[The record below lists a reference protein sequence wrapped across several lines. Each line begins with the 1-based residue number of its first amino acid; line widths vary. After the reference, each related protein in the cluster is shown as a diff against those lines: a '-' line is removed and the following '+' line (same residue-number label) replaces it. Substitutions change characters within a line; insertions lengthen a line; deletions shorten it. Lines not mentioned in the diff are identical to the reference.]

1 VSCRDFE
8 LGGSQDREATMRR
21 LSIVAAVA
29 VVSAACLVTT
39 GPPASPVAQAVDIA
53 GLVHPASLTVDGYG
67 VTHVSASSL
76 HDAFFLNGW
85 VHAHDRLF
93 QMDVNRREPSGT
105 LAELLGKAALS
116 SDVQARTIGLRRAA
130 ERTWAAAPADLKAAL
145 QAYADGVNAF
155 TAAHPLPPEYAAL
168 NLNAVAP
175 WTPVDSL
182 TVGKAITFELSFD
195 LDIGPT
201 LQLNAYISAL
211 GPVKGLALFNQDVMR
226 SQPFSSASTVPDAMG
241 VGPAS
246 HLRLSASD
254 VAGLS
259 ESARLGKAYAAKIA
273 GDPMFT
279 QAERANGSQGSNE
292 WAVAGRN
299 TVDGHPI
306 VANDPHLSLGEPS
319 TFYPIGL
326 QAPGMDVEGEGFAG
340 APGVIVGHNR
350 FIAWGATVN
359 PMDVTDTY
367 QEKIVPDSTSPSG
380 LSTVYLG
387 NLEHVVPIP
396 ETFRYNSGGSLATA
410 TAADGVPPATL
421 IVPRRNQGPI
431 VQLDVAHGAALSV
444 QYTGFSPTLELET
457 FLMWDRARSL
467 DDFRQGLSYFAV
479 GSQNWAYADTR
490 GNIAYFTSAEMPVRE
505 DLQAGTVAG
514 LPPWFVRNGQGG
526 NEWLPVQHPQPQQA
540 IPYEIYPAA
549 EMPHVVNP
557 PAGWFVNANNDPAG
571 TVLDNDPLN
580 QLRPRGGIYYLNP
593 GYDGFRAGRIT
604 EMIRDRLS
612 SGHKIT
618 MADIE
623 AMQAD
628 TTLLDAAYFVPWLI
642 RAFDD
647 ARSSDMPQL
656 AALAADPRVAEA
668 VHRLAAWNFTT
679 PTGIPEGYDA
689 ADRNGVLSAPSAT
702 EIANS
707 VAATLY
713 AIWRSQAV
721 AGIIDAPLG
730 ALPKPDGAEA
740 LTALR
745 HLLDT
750 FATSQGIGA
759 SGVNFFAVPGISEPA
774 AARDYLL
781 LHSLAAG
788 LDLLAGPAF
797 DAAFHGS
804 THLGDYRWGLLH
816 RLVLQHPL
824 GGPFSV
830 PPAFGQFPQPL
841 AGLSGIPVDGGF
853 ETVDAATHDVRAAS
867 PGGFMFGSGPA
878 RRFVAE
884 MRPGRIIA
892 ESALPGG
899 TSAEPSSPYYLNLL
913 RPYLTDDY
921 YPARLATDLRRAGV
935 ARVIPDRR
943 H

>member
-1 VSCRDFE
+1 VSYCDFE
-8 LGGSQDREATMRR
+8 LGGSPDREATMRW
-21 LSIVAAVA
+21 LSIVVAVA
-29 VVSAACLVTT
+29 AVSAACLVTT
-39 GPPASPVAQAVDIA
+39 SPPANPAPQAVHIA
-53 GLVHPASLTVDGYG
+53 GLAYPASLTVDSDGI
-67 VTHVSASSL
+67 THVSASSL
-76 HDAFFLNGW
+76 HDVFFLNGW
-85 VHAHDRLF
+85 VHARDRLF

-130 ERTWAAAPADLKAAL
+130 ERTWAAAPPDLKATL
-145 QAYADGVNAF
+145 RAYSDGVNAY
-155 TAAHPLPPEYAAL
+155 TASHPLPPEYAAL

-175 WTPVDSL
+175 WTPVDSI
-182 TVGKAITFELSFD
+182 TVGKAISFELSFD
-195 LDIGPT
+195 LDIDPT
-201 LQLNAYISAL
+201 LQLEAYISAL
-211 GPVKGLALFNQDVMR
+211 GPAKGVALFSQDVMR
-226 SQPFSSASTVPDAMG
+226 SQPFSSASTVPDATG
-241 VGPAS
+241 PGPA
-246 HLRLSASD
+246 HDLRLAAAD
-254 VAGLS
+254 VTRLA

-273 GDPMFT
+273 GNPLFT
-279 QAERANGSQGSNE
+279 QAERANGNQGSNE

-306 VANDPHLSLGEPS
+306 VANDPHLALGEPS

-326 QAPGMDVEGEGFAG
+326 RAPGMDVEGEGFAG
-340 APGVIVGHNR
+340 TPGVIIGHNR
-350 FIAWGATVN
+350 FIAWGATTN

-367 QEKIVPDSTSPSG
+367 QEKIVPDATSPSG
-380 LSTVYLG
+380 LSTVYERS
-387 NLEHVVPIP
+387 LEHVVPIP
-396 ETFRYNSGGSLATA
+396 ETFRYNSGGALATA
-410 TAADGVPPATL
+410 TAGDGVPPATL

-431 VQLDVAHGAALSV
+431 VELDLAHGAGLSV
-444 QYTGFSPTLELET
+444 QYTGFSPTFELET
-457 FLMWDRARSL
+457 FLMWDRARGL
-467 DDFRQGLSYFAV
+467 DDFRRGLSFFAV

-514 LPPWFVRNGQGG
+514 LPPWFIRNGQGG
-526 NEWLPVQHPQPQQA
+526 NEWLPVQHPQPNQA

-580 QLRPRGGIYYLNP
+580 QLRPGGGIFYLNP

-604 EMIRDRLS
+604 EMIRNRLS
-612 SGHKIT
+612 SGHKIS

-628 TTLLDAAYFVPWLI
+628 TTLLDAEYFVPWLI
-642 RAFDD
+642 RAFDN
-647 ARSSDMPQL
+647 ARSSAVPQL
-656 AALAADPRVAEA
+656 AALAADSRVAEA
-668 VHRLAAWNFTT
+668 VHRLSAWNFTT

-689 ADRNGVLSAPSAT
+689 TDRNGVLSAPSPT

-740 LTALR
+740 LTGLR

-750 FATSQGIGA
+750 FTATQGVGA
-759 SGVNFFAVPGISEPA
+759 SGVNFFAVPGISDPA

-804 THLGDYRWGLLH
+804 TQLGDYRWGLLH
-816 RLVLQHPL
+816 RLVLQHAL

-841 AGLSGIPVDGGF
+841 VGLSGIPVDGGF
-853 ETVDAATHDVRAAS
+853 ETVDAASHDVRAAS
-867 PGGFMFGSGPA
+867 PGGFMFDSGPA

-884 MRPGRIIA
+884 MRPGHIVA

-899 TSAEPSSPYYLNLL
+899 TSALPSSPYYLNLL

-921 YPARLATDLRRAGV
+921 YPARLATELGPAAAVRA
-935 ARVIPDRR
+935 IP
-943 H
+943 

>member
-1 VSCRDFE
+1 
-8 LGGSQDREATMRR
+8 MRR
-21 LSIVAAVA
+21 LSILVAVAA
-29 VVSAACLVTT
+29 VSAACLVTSS
-39 GPPASPVAQAVDIA
+39 PPASSAPQVVHIA
-53 GLVHPASLTVDGYG
+53 GLSHPAGLTVDSDGI
-67 VTHVSASSL
+67 THIAASSL
-76 HDAFFLNGW
+76 QDAFFLNGW
-85 VHAHDRLF
+85 VHARDRLF

-130 ERTWAAAPADLKAAL
+130 ERTWAAAPADLKSAL
-145 QAYADGVNAF
+145 QAYADGVNAY
-155 TAAHPLPPEYAAL
+155 TATHPLPPEYAAL
-168 NLNAVAP
+168 NVNVVAP

-182 TVGKAITFELSFD
+182 TVGKAISFELSFD
-195 LDIGPT
+195 LDIDPT

-226 SQPFSSASTVPDAMG
+226 AQPFSSASTVPDATNG
-241 VGPAS
+241 GPAS

-254 VAGLS
+254 VARLG

-273 GDPMFT
+273 GNPLFT
-279 QAERANGSQGSNE
+279 QSERANGIQGSNE

-326 QAPGMDVEGEGFAG
+326 RAPGMDVEGEGFAG
-340 APGVIVGHNR
+340 APGVIIGHNR
-350 FIAWGATVN
+350 FIVWGATTN

-367 QEKIVPDSTSPSG
+367 QEKIVSDPTSPSG
-380 LSTVYLG
+380 LSTVYRG
-387 NLEHVVPIP
+387 GLEHVVPIP

-410 TAADGVPPATL
+410 TAADGVPSATL

-431 VQLDVAHGAALSV
+431 VQLDLAHGAALSV
-444 QYTGFSPTLELET
+444 QYTGFSPTFELKT
-457 FLMWDRARSL
+457 FLMWDQARDL
-467 DDFRQGLSYFAV
+467 DEFRQGLSYFAV

-514 LPPWFVRNGQGG
+514 LPPWFIRNGQGG
-526 NEWLPVQHPQPQQA
+526 NEWLPVEHPQPHQA
-540 IPYEIYPAA
+540 IPYEIYPMA

-580 QLRPRGGIYYLNP
+580 QLRPGAGIYYLNP

-604 EMIRDRLS
+604 EMIRDRLARA
-612 SGHKIT
+612 HKIS
-618 MADIE
+618 MPDVE

-628 TTLLDAAYFVPWLI
+628 TTLIDAEYFVPWLI

-647 ARSSDMPQL
+647 AASSNVPQL

-668 VHRLAAWNFTT
+668 VHRLSAWNFTT

-689 ADRNGVLSAPSAT
+689 ADHNGVLSAPFSA

-713 AIWRSQAV
+713 AVWRSQAV

-730 ALPKPDGAEA
+730 ALPKPDGTEA

-750 FATSQGIGA
+750 FATADGVGA
-759 SGVNFFAVPGISEPA
+759 SGVNFFAVPGISDPA
-774 AARDYLL
+774 AARDFLV

-804 THLGDYRWGLLH
+804 TQLGDYRWGLLH
-816 RLVLQHPL
+816 RLVLRHPL
-824 GGPFSV
+824 DGPFSV

-841 AGLSGIPVDGGF
+841 SGLSGIPVDGGF
-853 ETVDAATHDVRAAS
+853 ETVDAGTHDVRAAS
-867 PGGFMFGSGPA
+867 PDGFMFGSGPA
-878 RRFVAE
+878 RRFIAE
-884 MRPGRIIA
+884 LRPGRIVA

-899 TSAEPSSPYYLNLL
+899 TSALPSSPYYLNLL
-913 RPYLTDDY
+913 RTYLTDDY
-921 YPARLATDLRRAGV
+921 YPARLSTDLRRTEAV
-935 ARVIPDRR
+935 RVIP
-943 H
+943 

>member
-1 VSCRDFE
+1 
-8 LGGSQDREATMRR
+8 MRR
-21 LSIVAAVA
+21 LWIVVALAVA
-29 VVSAACLVTT
+29 SASCLVAT
-39 GPPASPVAQAVDIA
+39 GPPANPAPRSLGIP
-53 GLVHPASLTVDGYG
+53 GLAHPASLTVDSDGI
-67 VTHVSASSL
+67 THVAASSL
-76 HDAFFLNGW
+76 SDAYFLNGW
-85 VHAHDRLF
+85 VHARDRLF
-93 QMDVNRREPSGT
+93 QMDVNRRQPSGT
-105 LAELLGKAALS
+105 LAELLGRAALS

-145 QAYADGVNAF
+145 QAYADGVNAY
-155 TAAHPLPPEYAAL
+155 TATHALPPEYGAL
-168 NLNAVAP
+168 SLTAVAP

-182 TVGKAITFELSFD
+182 TVGKAISFGLSFD
-195 LDIGPT
+195 LDIDPT
-201 LQLNAYISAL
+201 LQLDAYISAL
-211 GPVKGLALFNQDVMR
+211 GPAKGLALFTQDVMR
-226 SQPFSSASTVPDAMG
+226 SQPFSNASTIPDATG
-241 VGPAS
+241 TEPATEL
-246 HLRLSASD
+246 HLSASD
-254 VAGLS
+254 VARLA

-273 GDPMFT
+273 GNALFR
-279 QAERANGSQGSNE
+279 QAGARYDGSQGSNE

-306 VANDPHLSLGEPS
+306 VANDPHLSLGAPS

-326 QAPGMDVEGEGFAG
+326 RAPGMDVEGEGFAG
-340 APGVIVGHNR
+340 APGVIIGHNQ
-350 FIAWGATVN
+350 FIAWGATTN

-367 QEKIVPDSTSPSG
+367 QEKIVPDATSPSG
-380 LSTVYLG
+380 LSTVYRG
-387 NLEHVVPIP
+387 SLEHVVPIP
-396 ETFRYNSGGSLATA
+396 ETFRYNSGGALTTA

-431 VQLDVAHGAALSV
+431 VQLDLSRGAALSV
-444 QYTGFSPTLELET
+444 QYTGFSATFELKT
-457 FLMWDRARSL
+457 FLMWDRARDL
-467 DDFRQGLSYFAV
+467 DDFQRGLAYFAV

-514 LPPWFVRNGQGG
+514 LPPWFIRNGQGG
-526 NEWLPVQHPQPQQA
+526 NEWLPVQHPQPHQA

-549 EMPHVVNP
+549 EMPHIVNP

-580 QLRPRGGIYYLNP
+580 QLRLGGGIYYLNP

-612 SGHKIT
+612 SGHKIS

-628 TTLLDAAYFVPWLI
+628 TTLLDAEYFVPWLV

-647 ARSSDMPQL
+647 AASSDVPQL
-656 AALAADPRVAEA
+656 AALAADPRVTEA
-668 VHRLAAWNFTT
+668 VHRLASWNFTT

-689 ADRNGVLSAPSAT
+689 ADRNGVLSAPSDA

-713 AIWRSQAV
+713 AMWRSQAV
-721 AGIIDAPLG
+721 ANIIDTPLG
-730 ALPKPDGAEA
+730 TLPKPDGAEA

-750 FATSQGIGA
+750 FNTAHGVGT
-759 SGVNFFAVPGISEPA
+759 SGVNFFAVPGISDPA

-804 THLGDYRWGLLH
+804 TQVGDYRWGLLH
-816 RLVLQHPL
+816 RLVLRHPL

-841 AGLSGIPVDGGF
+841 PGLPGIPVDGGF

-867 PGGFMFGSGPA
+867 AGAFMFGGGPA
-878 RRFVAE
+878 RRFIAE
-884 MRPGRIIA
+884 TRPGRIVA

-899 TSAEPSSPYYLNLL
+899 TSALPTSPYYLNLL

-921 YPARLATDLRRAGV
+921 YPARLARDLEPPAGAV
-935 ARVIPDRR
+935 RVMP
-943 H
+943 

>member
-1 VSCRDFE
+1 
-8 LGGSQDREATMRR
+8 MRR
-21 LSIVAAVA
+21 LPIVVAVAA
-29 VVSAACLVTT
+29 VSAACLVTT
-39 GPPASPVAQAVDIA
+39 SPPASPAPQAVHIA
-53 GLVHPASLTVDGYG
+53 GLAHAASLRVDSDGI
-67 VTHVSASSL
+67 THVSASSL

-85 VHAHDRLF
+85 VHARDRLF

-130 ERTWAAAPADLKAAL
+130 ERTWAAAPADLKTAL
-145 QAYADGVNAF
+145 QAYADGVNAY
-155 TAAHPLPPEYAAL
+155 TASHPLPPEYAAL
-168 NLNAVAP
+168 NLDAVAP

-182 TVGKAITFELSFD
+182 TVGKAISFELSFD

-201 LQLNAYISAL
+201 LQLQAYIGAL
-211 GPVKGLALFNQDVMR
+211 GPAKGLALFNQDVMR
-226 SQPFSSASTVPDAMG
+226 SQPFSSASTVPDATG
-241 VGPAS
+241 LGAAS
-246 HLRLSASD
+246 DLHLSAAD
-254 VAGLS
+254 TAQLA
-259 ESARLGKAYAAKIA
+259 ESARLGRAYASKIA
-273 GDPMFT
+273 GNPLFT

-299 TVDGHPI
+299 TADGHPI
-306 VANDPHLSLGEPS
+306 VANDPHLSLAEPS

-326 QAPGMDVEGEGFAG
+326 RAPGMDVEGEGFAG

-350 FIAWGATVN
+350 FIAWGATTN

-367 QEKIVPDSTSPSG
+367 QERIVPDLTSPSG
-380 LSTVYLG
+380 LSTVYKG
-387 NLEHVVPIP
+387 GLEHVVPIP
-396 ETFRYNSGGSLATA
+396 ETFRYNSGSSLTTA

-431 VQLDVAHGAALSV
+431 VQLDMAHGAALSV
-444 QYTGFSPTLELET
+444 QYTGFSPTFELET
-457 FLMWDRARSL
+457 FLMWDRARGL
-467 DDFRQGLSYFAV
+467 DDFRRGLSFFAV

-505 DLQAGTVAG
+505 DLQAGGVAG

-526 NEWLPVQHPQPQQA
+526 NEWLPVQHPQPNQA

-580 QLRPRGGIYYLNP
+580 QLRPGGGIFYLNP

-604 EMIRDRLS
+604 EMIRNRIG
-612 SGHKIT
+612 SGHKIS

-628 TTLLDAAYFVPWLI
+628 TTLLDAEYFVPWLI

-647 ARSSDMPQL
+647 AASSAVPQL

-668 VHRLAAWNFTT
+668 AHRLSAWNFTT

-689 ADRNGVLSAPSAT
+689 ADRNGVLSVPSAT

-707 VAATLY
+707 AAATLY
-713 AIWRSQAV
+713 AMWRSQAV
-721 AGIIDAPLG
+721 TSIIDAPLG

-740 LTALR
+740 LTGLR

-750 FATSQGIGA
+750 FSSTQGVGA
-759 SGVNFFAVPGISEPA
+759 SGVDFFAVPGITDPA

-797 DAAFHGS
+797 GAAFHGS
-804 THLGDYRWGLLH
+804 TQLGDYRWGLLH

-824 GGPFSV
+824 DGPFSV

-841 AGLSGIPVDGGF
+841 AALPGIPVDGGF
-853 ETVDAATHDVRAAS
+853 DTVDAGTHDVRAAG
-867 PGGFMFGSGPA
+867 PDGFMFDSGPA

-884 MRPGRIIA
+884 MRPGRVVA

-899 TSAEPSSPYYLNLL
+899 TSALPSSPYYLNLL

-921 YPARLATDLRRAGV
+921 YPARLATDLEPAAAV
-935 ARVIPDRR
+935 RVIP
-943 H
+943 